1 MKPSIRHLAVVA
13 VVIWSLTI
21 WSPAALAQRATTL
34 SYGSAASAG
43 MDAELLEQA
52 VQLYRDAVER
62 DELKGAVLMVARRG
76 VIVLHEAVGWRHE
89 AYQLPMEK
97 DTLFRMASNTKP
109 VIGTGVLILQE
120 EGRLSLDDRAAA
132 HLESFDNDRS
142 RDITI
147 RQLLSHSS
155 GLRIGP
161 IFYPFDDDETP
172 ALIGAVAK
180 FGAEGPAVEPGT
192 SYSYNNAGYNTVGA
206 IIEVASGMPLE
217 DFIRA
222 RIYEPLGMTDTLNH
236 EDETKLARM
245 ATVYRGRPRDGGS
258 VDFRQGFTPGD
269 PPDFPVVRASGGMI
283 STAPDY
289 ARFLQMY
296 LNRGRYAD
304 AQILSEDSVAAGTRG
319 EIASGTNTRYGLGW
333 QVTSDGTYSHSGS
346 DGTMGWVDP
355 ARETIGMVF
364 TQSPGGVNPR
374 REFQDLVN
382 RAVDRAAANQ

>member
-1 MKPSIRHLAVVA
+1 MKLWLRHLVSVA
-13 VVIWSLTI
+13 VVIWSLTL
-21 WSPAALAQRATTL
+21 WSPPVLAQDATTL
-34 SYGSAASAG
+34 AYGSAASVG
-43 MDAELLEQA
+43 MDAAVLEQA
-52 VQLYRDAVER
+52 VQLYRDAVAR

-89 AYQLPMEK
+89 AYQLPMEA

-109 VIGTGVLILQE
+109 VIGTAVLILQE

-161 IFYPFDDDETP
+161 IFHPFDEDETP
-172 ALIGAVAK
+172 TLIGAVAR

-217 DFIRA
+217 DFLRS
-222 RIYEPLGMTDTLNH
+222 RIYEPLGMGDTLNH
-236 EDETKLARM
+236 EDGAKLSRM
-245 ATVYRGRPRDGGS
+245 ATVYRGRRQDDGG
-258 VDFRQGFTPGD
+258 VVFRQGFTPGD

-296 LNRGRYAD
+296 LNGGRYAD
-304 AQILSEDSVAAGTRG
+304 AQIMSEDSVAGATRG
-319 EIASGTNTRYGLGW
+319 EIASGTSTVYGLGW
-333 QVTSDGTYSHSGS
+333 QIAAGGAYSHAGS

-355 ARETIGMVF
+355 TREIIGMVF
-364 TQSPGGVNPR
+364 TQSPGGIDPR
-374 REFQDLVN
+374 REFQDLVS
-382 RAVDRAAANQ
+382 RAADRGAANQ

>member
-13 VVIWSLTI
+13 TITWSLSI
-21 WSPAALAQRATTL
+21 WSPAALAQQATTL
-34 SYGSAASAG
+34 SHGSPASAG
-43 MDAELLEQA
+43 MDAGLLEQA
-52 VQLYRDAVER
+52 VQIYRDAVER

-89 AYQLPMEK
+89 AYRLPMEK

-109 VIGTGVLILQE
+109 VIGTAVLILQE

-142 RDITI
+142 REITI

-161 IFYPFDDDETP
+161 IFYPFEGDENPT
-172 ALIGAVAK
+172 LIGAVAK

-217 DFIRA
+217 DFLRA

-245 ATVYRGRPRDGGS
+245 ATVYRGRPRDGGG

-283 STAPDY
+283 STATDY

-355 ARETIGMVF
+355 AREIIGMVF
-364 TQSPGGVNPR
+364 TQSPGGINPR

>member
-1 MKPSIRHLAVVA
+1 MKPSTRYLAAVA
-13 VVIWSLTI
+13 AVIWSLSL
-21 WSPAALAQRATTL
+21 WSPPALAQPATTL

-43 MDAELLEQA
+43 MDAALLDEA

-89 AYQLPMEK
+89 AYQLPMER

-109 VIGTGVLILQE
+109 VIGTAVLILQE
-120 EGRLSLDDRAAA
+120 EGRLSLDDRAAQY
-132 HLESFDNDRS
+132 LESFDNDRS
-142 RDITI
+142 RDVTI

-161 IFYPFDDDETP
+161 IFYPFEADENPT
-172 ALIGAVAK
+172 LIGAVAR

-217 DFIRA
+217 DFLRT

-236 EDETKLARM
+236 EDETKLSRM
-245 ATVYRGRPRDGGS
+245 ATVYRGRLQDGR

-289 ARFLQMY
+289 ARFLQVY

-304 AQILSEDSVAAGTRG
+304 AQILSEGSVAVGTRG

-333 QVTSDGTYSHSGS
+333 QIAADGAYSHAGS

-355 ARETIGMVF
+355 SREIIGMVF
-364 TQSPGGVNPR
+364 TQSPGGINPR

-382 RAVDRAAANQ
+382 RAADRGAADQ

>member
-1 MKPSIRHLAVVA
+1 MKPSTCRLGAVA
-13 VVIWSLTI
+13 TVIWSLSV
-21 WSPAALAQRATTL
+21 WSSAALAQQATTL
-34 SYGSAASAG
+34 SYGSAASVG
-43 MDAELLEQA
+43 MDAGLLDEA

-89 AYQLPMEK
+89 AYRLPMEN

-109 VIGTGVLILQE
+109 VIGTAVLILQE
-120 EGRLSLDDRAAA
+120 EGRLSLDDRAAQY
-132 HLESFDNDRS
+132 LESFDSFRS

-161 IFYPFDDDETP
+161 IFYPFEGDENPT
-172 ALIGAVAK
+172 LIGAVAR
-180 FGAEGPAVEPGT
+180 FGAEGPAAEPGT

-217 DFIRA
+217 DFLRA
-222 RIYEPLGMTDTLNH
+222 RIYQPLGMTDTLNH

-245 ATVYRGRPRDGGS
+245 ATVYRGRPRDGGR
-258 VDFRQGFTPGD
+258 VVFRQGFTPGD
-269 PPDFPVVRASGGMI
+269 PPDFPVIRASGGMI
-283 STAPDY
+283 STATDY

-304 AQILSEDSVAAGTRG
+304 AQILSEDSVAVGTRG

-333 QVTSDGTYSHSGS
+333 QITSDGTYSHSGS

-355 ARETIGMVF
+355 AREIIGMVF
-364 TQSPGGVNPR
+364 TQSPGGINPR

-382 RAVDRAAANQ
+382 CAADRGAADQ

>member
-1 MKPSIRHLAVVA
+1 MKPSTHRLTAVA
-13 VVIWSLTI
+13 VVIWSLAL
-21 WSPAALAQRATTL
+21 WPAPGMAQHAMTL
-34 SYGSAASAG
+34 SYGPAASVG
-43 MDAELLEQA
+43 MDAALLDQA
-52 VQLYRDAVER
+52 VQMYREAVER

-89 AYQLPMEK
+89 AYQLPMER

-109 VIGTGVLILQE
+109 VIGTAVLILQE
-120 EGRLSLDDRAAA
+120 EGRLALDDRAAD

-155 GLRIGP
+155 GLRVGP
-161 IFYPFDDDETP
+161 IFYPFEEDETP
-172 ALIGAVAK
+172 TLIGAVAK

-206 IIEVASGMPLE
+206 IIEVASGMTLE
-217 DFIRA
+217 DFLRT
-222 RIYEPLGMTDTLNH
+222 RIYEPLGMADTLNH
-236 EDETKLARM
+236 EDETKLSRM
-245 ATVYRGRPRDGGS
+245 ATVYRGRRQDDGR

-283 STAPDY
+283 STGSDY

-296 LNRGRYAD
+296 LNGGRYAD
-304 AQILSEDSVAAGTRG
+304 AQILSDASVTAATRG
-319 EIASGTNTRYGLGW
+319 EIASGTNTKYGLGW
-333 QVTSDGTYSHSGS
+333 QIAADGAYSHAGS

-355 ARETIGMVF
+355 SREIIGMVF
-364 TQSPGGVNPR
+364 TQSPGAINPR
-374 REFQDLVN
+374 PDFQELVN
-382 RAVDRAAANQ
+382 RAVDRGAANQ

>member
-1 MKPSIRHLAVVA
+1 MKPSTPRLAAVA
-13 VVIWSLTI
+13 TVIWSLSV
-21 WSPAALAQRATTL
+21 WSSPALAQQATTL
-34 SYGSAASAG
+34 SYGSAASVG
-43 MDAELLEQA
+43 MDAGLLEEA

-76 VIVLHEAVGWRHE
+76 VIVVHEAVGWRHE
-89 AYQLPMEK
+89 AYELPMEN

-109 VIGTGVLILQE
+109 VIGTAVLILQE
-120 EGRLSLDDRAAA
+120 EGRLSLDDRAALY
-132 HLESFDNDRS
+132 LESFDNSLS
-142 RDITI
+142 RAITI

-161 IFYPFDDDETP
+161 IFYRFEGDENPT
-172 ALIGAVAK
+172 LIGAVAK

-206 IIEVASGMPLE
+206 IVEVASGMQLE
-217 DFIRA
+217 DFLRT

-236 EDETKLARM
+236 EDETKLSRM
-245 ATVYRGRPRDGGS
+245 ASVYRGRPRDGGR
-258 VDFRQGFTPGD
+258 VEFRQGFTPGD

-333 QVTSDGTYSHSGS
+333 QITGDGAYSHSGS
-346 DGTMGWVDP
+346 DGTMGGVDP
-355 ARETIGMVF
+355 PREIIGMVF
-364 TQSPGGVNPR
+364 TQSPGGINPR
-374 REFQDLVN
+374 REFQNLVN
-382 RAVDRAAANQ
+382 RAADRGAADQ

>member
-1 MKPSIRHLAVVA
+1 MKPSTCRLGAVA
-13 VVIWSLTI
+13 TVIWSLSV
-21 WSPAALAQRATTL
+21 WSSAALAQQATTL
-34 SYGSAASAG
+34 SYGSAASVG
-43 MDAELLEQA
+43 MDAGLLDEA

-89 AYQLPMEK
+89 AYRLPMEN

-109 VIGTGVLILQE
+109 VIGTAVLILQE
-120 EGRLSLDDRAAA
+120 EGRLSLDDRAAQY
-132 HLESFDNDRS
+132 LESFDSFRS

-161 IFYPFDDDETP
+161 IFYPFEGDENPT
-172 ALIGAVAK
+172 LIGAVAR
-180 FGAEGPAVEPGT
+180 FGAEGPAAEPGT

-217 DFIRA
+217 DFLRA

-245 ATVYRGRPRDGGS
+245 ATVYRGRPRDGGR
-258 VDFRQGFTPGD
+258 VVFRQGFTPGD
-269 PPDFPVVRASGGMI
+269 PPDFPVIRASGGMI
-283 STAPDY
+283 STATDY

-304 AQILSEDSVAAGTRG
+304 AQILSEDSVAVGTRG

-333 QVTSDGTYSHSGS
+333 QITSDGTYSHSGS

-355 ARETIGMVF
+355 AREIIGMVF
-364 TQSPGGVNPR
+364 TQSPGGINPR

-382 RAVDRAAANQ
+382 CAADRGVADQ

>member
-1 MKPSIRHLAVVA
+1 MKPSTRRFSAVA
-13 VVIWSLTI
+13 AVIWALSL
-21 WSPAALAQRATTL
+21 WSSSALAQQATTL
-34 SYGSAASAG
+34 SYGPAASVG
-43 MDAELLEQA
+43 MDAALLDQA

-89 AYQLPMEK
+89 AYRLPMEK

-109 VIGTGVLILQE
+109 VIGAAVLILQE
-120 EGRLSLDDRAAA
+120 EGRLSLDAPAAD
-132 HLESFDNDRS
+132 HLRSFDNERS

-161 IFYPFDDDETP
+161 IFHPFEDGESPT
-172 ALIGAVAK
+172 LVGAVAK
-180 FGAEGPAVEPGT
+180 FGAEGPAVAPGV

-217 DFIRA
+217 DLLRT

-236 EDETKLARM
+236 EDGTKLSRM
-245 ATVYRGRPRDGGS
+245 ATVYRGRRQDDGR
-258 VDFRQGFTPGD
+258 VEFRQGFTPGD

-296 LNRGRYAD
+296 LNGGRYAD
-304 AQILSEDSVAAGTRG
+304 AQVLSEDSVAAATRG
-319 EIASGTNTRYGLGW
+319 EIASGTNTTYGLGW
-333 QVTSDGTYSHSGS
+333 QIAGGGAYSHAGS

-355 ARETIGMVF
+355 SREVIGMVF
-364 TQSPGGVNPR
+364 TQSPGGIDPR
-374 REFQDLVN
+374 RKFQDLVN
-382 RAVDRAAANQ
+382 RAVDRGAADE